1 MENSTLPLRIGV
13 GVIVLNNKN
22 QVSKDVKKNGDEP
35 AENKINQEEKN
46 SNNIENLSA
55 E

>member
-1 MENSTLPLRIGV
+1 MIDSNLQKIETLI
-13 GVIVLNNKN
+13 
-22 QVSKDVKKNGDEP
+22 S
-35 AENKINQEEKN
+35 ENKINQEEKN